1 MKYTILLLLAFVMGC
16 TAQRPMYSPDRY
28 PVFPVRFTLPRYP
41 HNYGAG
47 RFPNLQTAGDQF
59 QCEKELQKM
68 SQRLTDTN
76 DVIETLKKELK
87 AENEQ
92 LKKELAEIKKKS
104 GGNVQ
109 VSEFKKQLD
118 EMTVTVDTST
128 TEIPKKELN
137 AEDEQIRK
145 ELKDLKKTVN
155 ENMEESQLRF
165 VAMDERLFGRNFN
178 YLAKKIVVSCENSTE
193 INLTESSQKLV
204 FMEFA
209 LVGQSQVQ
217 ESLSLSL
224 DQLSKEYTT
233 KYVGML
239 NQMAADSNQLFFD
252 LQSRLSETDMTLK
265 ETVNKFEEFKT
276 KFEEI
281 QTGKNSGK
289 IDLISGKLG
298 ERNSAIENLRTDF
311 EETKQNLTDTN
322 SALKQLQED
331 FRVRGLPKSIG
342 KMPTSCADLKQIG
355 YLKSGVYSVMG
366 GKSVLNVYCD
376 FTVDEKSKKI

>member
-47 RFPNLQTAGDQF
+47 RFPNTQTVGDQF
-59 QCEKELQKM
+59 ECEKELQKM

-76 DVIETLKKELK
+76 DAIETLKKELK
-87 AENEQ
+87 VENEQ
-92 LKKELAEIKKKS
+92 LKKELAEIKKNS
-104 GGNVQ
+104 GGN

-118 EMTVTVDTST
+118 ETTVTVDTST
-128 TEIPKKELN
+128 SEILKKELN
-137 AEDEQIRK
+137 AENEQIRK
-145 ELKDLKKTVN
+145 ELEDLKKTVN
-155 ENMEESQLRF
+155 ENMEETKFKF
-165 VAMDERLFGRNFN
+165 VAMDERLF
-178 YLAKKIVVSCENSTE
+178 ATE

-204 FMEFA
+204 FMEFGLA
-209 LVGQSQVQ
+209 GQSQVQ

-233 KYVGML
+233 KYEGML
-239 NQMAADSNQLFFD
+239 NQMAADTNQLYFD

-289 IDLISGKLG
+289 IDLVSGKLG

-311 EETKQNLTDTN
+311 EETKQNLADTN

-331 FRVRGLPKSIG
+331 FKVRGLPKSIG

-366 GKSVLNVYCD
+366 GKNVLNVYCD
-376 FTVDEKSKKI
+376 FTVDDKKMEKLIGPPSN